1 MESKKWPLWQLCL
14 KNIRRR
20 VGELATIRGFEA
32 CGYKADKKLWVVSFH
47 YTVEGAGAFEC
58 GMDIMRAGMVPDE
71 EGFDQ
76 SPYREAGSRQTMRMP
91 GMSKTGE
98 NRPFKFINGT
108 EGQWRSIDIW
118 SLTENQRSAILTVGL
133 AQIIGDEVR
142 RDVPRPGEMLIGDEV
157 VALGANGLPL
167 GEDIKISTV
176 AQVERLVEIAG
187 WLGEVNRDYDTYCEE
202 VWTAAACPN
211 NDPKHVNE
219 LFDRGGGRSAC
230 RRRRLIAHLRKAAK
244 SKDADAYVMWMAEV
258 KKPIEIGSA
267 NASTMTFY
275 DHNKFTGKEI
285 SYDLALRWV
294 RDAMVYVENGGTSYF
309 LTREQKTC
317 ELTNMTVEVWD
328 HVSEDD
334 MMRSLDTIVYIKNP
348 KLNPAAVA
356 VIEQKQKLGVKPTKE
371 EEAAANPYMYFEFG
385 RGTKKARQFM
395 GDVLKKRLFRVVRRE
410 DFIPYLARRIPD
422 ANIAKIISSSNFQS
436 RP

>member
-1 MESKKWPLWQLCL
+1 MESKCDENGKYGPPIFCIEDHKRPPTKMVLFSDLVKGGHEYVHEVFGVPGQWLRPYGDFEMYFDTEAEMESKKWPLWQLCL

-118 SLTENQRSAILTVGL
+118 SLPENQRSAILTVGL

-142 RDVPRPGEMLIGDEV
+142 RDVPRSGEMLIGDEV
-157 VALGANGLPL
+157 VALGSNGLPL

-187 WLGEVNRDYDTYCEE
+187 WLSEVNRDYDTYCEE
-202 VWTAAACPN
+202 VWTLRNTADQYGLDIEEMRVLAQKVAAACPN

-219 LFDRGGGRSAC
+219 LFNKGGGRSAC
-230 RRRRLIAHLRKAAK
+230 RRRR
-244 SKDADAYVMWMAEV
+244 
-258 KKPIEIGSA
+258 
-267 NASTMTFY
+267 
-275 DHNKFTGKEI
+275 
-285 SYDLALRWV
+285 
-294 RDAMVYVENGGTSYF
+294 
-309 LTREQKTC
+309 
-317 ELTNMTVEVWD
+317 
-328 HVSEDD
+328 
-334 MMRSLDTIVYIKNP
+334 
-348 KLNPAAVA
+348 
-356 VIEQKQKLGVKPTKE
+356 
-371 EEAAANPYMYFEFG
+371 
-385 RGTKKARQFM
+385 
-395 GDVLKKRLFRVVRRE
+395 
-410 DFIPYLARRIPD
+410 
-422 ANIAKIISSSNFQS
+422 
-436 RP
+436 